1 MDICKRLLLPA
12 NAPEEASQ
20 HIIYELLVSEEPC
33 MIARFG
39 SAEIQGVISGILPP
53 PLIYVYKIES
63 IGILLIMPAFSL

>member
-12 NAPEEASQ
+12 NAPEEVSQ

-53 PLIYVYKIES
+53 PH
-63 IGILLIMPAFSL
+63 